1 MWGNGSRL
9 PWTRAASRSRAMQR
23 ICPVPGGIKS
33 YLEAP
38 DALLTAELRQ
48 CPICTPVHRLRRHG
62 WYERW
67 GIFPDP
73 ESPHRIPVLRLLCA
87 VTSQTVSLLPDFCLP
102 FRQHGPDILGP
113 FLWGVAI
120 EGLSLSAA
128 LGRVRRGTRHSVA
141 WHLWRGFSQRAAEL
155 QAYVAGC
162 RARAPTVPETV
173 APSRRAIAQQVL
185 SLVTDGTDVAAA
197 FRHHGRRFHR
207 RFGLGLA

>member
-1 MWGNGSRL
+1 
-9 PWTRAASRSRAMQR
+9 MQR

-38 DALLTAELRQ
+38 GALLTEEMRQ
-48 CPICTPVHRLRRHG
+48 CPICTPAHRLRRHG

-73 ESPHRIPVLRLLCA
+73 EPSCRIPVLRLLC
-87 VTSQTVSLLPDFCLP
+87 VMTSRTISLLPDFCLP

-120 EGLSLSAA
+120 SGLSLSAA
-128 LGRVRRGTRHSVA
+128 LGRLRRGSRHSVA
-141 WHLWRGFSQRAAEL
+141 SHLWRGFGKRATEL
-155 QAYVAGC
+155 AAYVAGR
-162 RARAPTVPETV
+162 RARAPTVPESV
-173 APSRRAIAQQVL
+173 DPARRAVAQQVL
-185 SLVTDGTDVAAA
+185 SLVADGTDVAAA
-197 FRHHGRRFHR
+197 FRRHGRLFHR